1 MKRARGSSFKET
13 SGRRFILLFFFLT
26 VIGTSFNSC
35 EDVRVQTIRWI
46 EYEPVYMS
54 EAEFIN
60 SVALEASRE
69 LQKPGK
75 IYFYNGYLFVNELN
89 EGIHIID
96 NRDPSSPSNIGFIN
110 IPANKD
116 IAVKG
121 ERLYADSQKDLLV
134 FNIKNLQQPKLIKR
148 MEGIFNTSAEIPP
161 GFTTQ
166 GVDPSKGI
174 LVDWKPVIKEEV
186 CETDCGSHPAR
197 PWQCVNCEVTMLD
210 GFTRTSSDASFG
222 ANSGGAGGSMARFTI
237 SGNHLYAV
245 DYTTLSTFDISGPA
259 ALVDKIGVGWAIETI
274 FPYKENLFIGSAS
287 AMYIFDIS
295 SPSSP
300 NQISMYVHTTACDP
314 IVVEDNFAFVT
325 LRDGERC
332 PRGVNRLEVVDV
344 KNITQPKKAAFYEMI
359 SPHGLGIDNG
369 ILFVSEGKH
378 GLKIM
383 DAKKPK
389 EIKLLRHI
397 KDLKT
402 YDVIPLNGVLMVT
415 GDDGIVQYDYSDI
428 NDLKLLSIIPVVN
441 SEFN

>member
-1 MKRARGSSFKET
+1 M
-13 SGRRFILLFFFLT
+13 
-26 VIGTSFNSC
+26 
-35 EDVRVQTIRWI
+35 QTIRWI

-54 EAEFIN
+54 ESEFIN
-60 SVALEASRE
+60 SVALEDAKE
-69 LQKPGK
+69 LRRPGK
-75 IYFYNGYLFVNELN
+75 IYFYNGYLFVNEVN

-96 NRDPSSPSNIGFIN
+96 NRDPSAPANIGFIN

-121 ERLYADSQKDLLV
+121 SRLYADSQKDLLV
-134 FNIKNLQQPKLIKR
+134 FDISNLQQPELIKR

-197 PWQCVNCEVTMLD
+197 PWQCVNCEVIMLD
-210 GFTRTSSDASFG
+210 GFNRSSADASFG
-222 ANSGGAGGSMARFTI
+222 SNSGGTGGSMARFTI
-237 SGNHLYAV
+237 SGNYLYTV
-245 DYTTLSTFDISGPA
+245 DHSTLATFDISGSA
-259 ALVDKIGVGWAIETI
+259 VLVDKIGVGWAIETI
-274 FPYKENLFIGSAS
+274 FPHKDNLFIGSAS
-287 AMYIFDIS
+287 AMHIFDITNPL
-295 SPSSP
+295 SPQQLSTY
-300 NQISMYVHTTACDP
+300 IHTTACDP
-314 IVVEDNFAFVT
+314 VVVEGDFAFVT

-332 PRGVNRLEVVDV
+332 PRGVNRLEVIDV
-344 KNITQPKKAAFYEMI
+344 KNLSNPKKAAFYEMI
-359 SPHGLGIDNG
+359 SPHGLGIDGNV
-369 ILFVSEGKH
+369 LFVSEGKH

-389 EIKLLRHI
+389 DIQLLRHI

-402 YDVIPLNGVLMVT
+402 YDVIPLDGVLMVT

-428 NDLKLLSIIPVVN
+428 DDLKHLSTIPVVKD
-441 SEFN
+441 